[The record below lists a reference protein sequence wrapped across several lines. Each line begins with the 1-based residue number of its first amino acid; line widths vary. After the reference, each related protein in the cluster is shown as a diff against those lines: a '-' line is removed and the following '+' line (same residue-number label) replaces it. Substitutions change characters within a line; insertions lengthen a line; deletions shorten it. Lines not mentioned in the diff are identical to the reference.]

1 MKKYK
6 YLLVTVII
14 LLNSVQLFSQ
24 QIADTL
30 YKVEIRKKMYPN
42 QNGTIIHIDEEHNNF
57 HTKDGRYFSFAQLLK
72 SDGYRIKGNSTKFD
86 TTTLK
91 NIEILV
97 IANALP
103 DEMSRPIVT
112 PTRSAFSQKEI
123 QNLRKWVK
131 RGGSLFIIADHMP
144 FAGAASELAKE
155 FGFDFYDSFV
165 MNDSLSGIIDF
176 DKTTGTL
183 NNNFITKG
191 RNIEEE
197 VNRVRS
203 FTGQGFKIPKNA
215 KSLLKLNESQT
226 VHLVDTMW
234 VFNEKIKR
242 FPAKGLSQGAIMTFG
257 RGKIAVFGEAAMFS
271 ARLAGPNR
279 IKVGMNSEEAKENHQ
294 LLLNTIHWLDGK
306 LDDKNKYFRHLKYN
320 HVSPFIDIIGIH
332 PIDSIIAEKTSHYVF
347 KYDSSNRLIEIIN
360 NHYYTEK
367 THSLAS
373 LGVYKVVFKYKDGK
387 EIRTFYDPNNNRIT
401 NDRNVYKE
409 VYLLDQ
415 SNLRKQLNFYDLNNN
430 PMESNWEITEY
441 QWEQSKEY
449 IIERRYN
456 LKRDLVTLSPYFEF
470 RITGILLDK
479 NGAPKGHYNLNEQ
492 LEVIENNVGVAS
504 YQDTYDEI
512 GNHTKY
518 IYHDKKDNLVMNQ
531 WNFAVGQKKYD
542 TLGNFI
548 ELTLLDNNQDI
559 IVTREIYSN
568 VSIKTS
574 PPASLKDSL
583 EIKKQSLGYLVA
595 LQKLKPKLMDTVMN
609 DSLNKITIGYDRKEM
624 KQYGRPTSK
633 KQMIEFAKSWNKSGA
648 KFPLNPT
655 NTIEILDIYNRI
667 ATVKIVSDNW
677 VEYLQLIKLDNK
689 WEIMNI
695 IWQYRDVRMYK
706 D

>member
-1 MKKYK
+1 MKNLK

-14 LLNSVQLFSQ
+14 LLNCMQLFSQ
-24 QIADTL
+24 QMADSL
-30 YKVEIRKKMYPN
+30 YKVEIRKKMYLDK
-42 QNGTIIHIDEEHNNF
+42 NGTIIHIDEGHNNF
-57 HTKDGRYFSFAQLLK
+57 HTKDGRYFSFAQLLEL
-72 SDGYRIKGNSTKFD
+72 DGYQIKGNSAKFD

-91 NIEILV
+91 NIEFLV

-103 DEMSRPIVT
+103 DDISRPIVA
-112 PTRSAFSQKEI
+112 PTRSAFSQNEI
-123 QNLRKWVK
+123 QNLRNWVEK
-131 RGGSLFIIADHMP
+131 GGSLFIIADHMP
-144 FAGAASELAKE
+144 FAGAAAELAKQ

-165 MNDSLSGIIDF
+165 MNDSLNGIIDF
-176 DKTTGTL
+176 DKMTGTL
-183 NNNFITKG
+183 SDNLITKG

-197 VNRVRS
+197 VDRVRS
-203 FTGQGFKIPKNA
+203 FTGQGFIIPQNA
-215 KSLLKLNESQT
+215 KSILNLNESQT

-234 VFNEKIKR
+234 VFNEKEKQ
-242 FPAKGLSQGAIMTFG
+242 FSAKGLSQGAIMTFG

-271 ARLAGPNR
+271 AQLAGPNR

-306 LDDKNKYFRHLKYN
+306 LDDKYKYFRQLKYN

-332 PIDSIIAEKTSHYVF
+332 PIDSVMAKKTSHYIF
-347 KYDSSNRLIEIIN
+347 KYDGSNRLIEIIN

-367 THSLAS
+367 KHPLAS

-415 SNLRKQLNFYDLNNN
+415 SNIRKQLNFYDLDNS
-430 PMESNWEITEY
+430 PMESNWGITEY
-441 QWEQSKEY
+441 QWTQSNGY

-456 LKRDLVTLSPYFEF
+456 LKRDLVALSPYFEF
-470 RITGILLDK
+470 GITGIIVDK
-479 NGAPKGHYNLNEQ
+479 NGSPKGHYNLNEQ
-492 LEVIENNVGVAS
+492 LEVVDNKSGVAS
-504 YQDTYDEI
+504 YRDTYDKI

-518 IYHDKKDNLVMNQ
+518 SYFNKQNKLVMNQ

-548 ELTLLDNNQDI
+548 ELTFLDNNQDTI
-559 IVTREIYSN
+559 ITRDIYSN
-568 VSIKTS
+568 VSIKIS
-574 PPASLKDSL
+574 PSASLKDSL

-595 LQKLKPKLMDTVMN
+595 LQKLNPQLMDTVMN
-609 DSLNKITIGYDRKEM
+609 DSLNKITIGYSRKEN
-624 KQYGRPTSK
+624 KQYGRATSK
-633 KQMIEFAKSWNKSGA
+633 EQMIEFAKSWNKSGT

-695 IWQYRDVRMYK
+695 IWQYKDVRMYK